1 MKIVLNIGNLH
12 GVASTRP
19 SKKLVIGLIEEVS
32 IGEAMAEANAR
43 VAVIVLSIVCGEK
56 LIVSGSASTK
66 EGILQANQILCPTSD
81 PSRPFEIVK
90 YFFILDI
97 LPTFFLK

>member
-1 MKIVLNIGNLH
+1 MKIVFNIGNLH

-66 EGILQANQILCPTSD
+66 GLLKPTKFYVRLVT
-81 PSRPFEIVK
+81 RPVHSKLSSISS
-90 YFFILDI
+90 Y
-97 LPTFFLK
+97 

>member
-43 VAVIVLSIVCGEK
+43 VAVIVLSICV
-56 LIVSGSASTK
+56 VRS
-66 EGILQANQILCPTSD
+66 
-81 PSRPFEIVK
+81 
-90 YFFILDI
+90 
-97 LPTFFLK
+97 

>member
-1 MKIVLNIGNLH
+1 MKIVFNIGNLH

-32 IGEAMAEANAR
+32 IGEAMAEANVR

-66 EGILQANQILCPTSD
+66 GSSQANQILCPTSD

>member
-1 MKIVLNIGNLH
+1 MKIVFNIGNLH

-43 VAVIVLSIVCGEK
+43 VAVIVLSIVCGE
-56 LIVSGSASTK
+56 AD
-66 EGILQANQILCPTSD
+66 CF
-81 PSRPFEIVK
+81 R
-90 YFFILDI
+90 
-97 LPTFFLK
+97 